1 MMLQRGIELSSLDVT
16 YVPPARTLISLGGL
30 VQVAAN
36 LVSESARLLASRVCW
51 LTCGLCRYVSSLSLY
66 ILCLFGLRGVLTVAL
81 GPNDGATTHPP
92 ARLAVSHLCLCAILL
107 QHRSSTMSSCLFT
120 QFLCVCEFADSHP
133 SVLCSPLDAD
143 DTKIMQQQMTGGM
156 NAQAQDMKKVY
167 PSSSSH
173 QP

>member
-92 ARLAVSHLCLCAILL
+92 AWLSPSLPVRYFTATKKFHDSHSVLVSSHSSSASVSPLTATHLCCARL
-107 QHRSSTMSSCLFT
+107 
-120 QFLCVCEFADSHP
+120 
-133 SVLCSPLDAD
+133 
-143 DTKIMQQQMTGGM
+143 
-156 NAQAQDMKKVY
+156 
-167 PSSSSH
+167 
-173 QP
+173 